1 VLTGAAQ
8 EGRLPISSV
17 RVSSFPGIRV
27 SAVVN
32 HCQHKDFVCCILIKN
47 VMMEAVERKPANI
60 VKMYDASVRE
70 ASEEAERPLEFSIE
84 LHAQANPLLIVIVN
98 RAVDVG
104 HGLWMEIIL

>member
-1 VLTGAAQ
+1 M
-8 EGRLPISSV
+8 
-17 RVSSFPGIRV
+17 

-70 ASEEAERPLEFSIE
+70 ASEEAERPLEFSVE

-98 RAVDVG
+98 RGRLRPLDGDYTLACFACSRAS
-104 HGLWMEIIL
+104 ILARA